1 MLKKDFL
8 VHTTKQVVSQ
18 TFRLGAVLIFCFIFL
33 TASSVLLVRFFN
45 PPFSSF
51 MVWESNFFQK
61 KIDHSWTPIPNM
73 GENIVLSIVA
83 TEDSNFCNHLGVDI
97 KEIYKVVTKG
107 EKRGASTIT
116 QQLAKN
122 LFLWHGRSWLR
133 KIIEMYY
140 TFLIETVIPKR
151 RILELYLNIVET
163 SPLTFGV
170 DRASEKY
177 YKKPSNKLT
186 KEQAIRIALTL
197 PNPKARNP
205 KKLKS
210 YLIKRISI
218 LKKDIEILKK
228 GDRSSCFL

>member
-1 MLKKDFL
+1 MLKNGFFM
-8 VHTTKQVVSQ
+8 HITKQLVLQ
-18 TFRLGAVLIFCFIFL
+18 TFRIGAVLIFCFIFL

-61 KIDHSWTPIPNM
+61 KIDYSWIPISNM
-73 GENIVLSIVA
+73 GKNIALSIVA
-83 TEDSNFCNHLGVDI
+83 TEDSNFCNHIGVDI
-97 KEIYKVVTKG
+97 KEIYKVVAKG

-133 KIIEMYY
+133 KMIEMYY
-140 TFLIETVIPKR
+140 TFLMETMIPKR

-163 SPLTFGV
+163 SQLTFGV

-210 YLIKRISI
+210 YLVKRISR

-228 GDRSSCFL
+228 GDRSNCFL

>member
-1 MLKKDFL
+1 MI
-8 VHTTKQVVSQ
+8 S
-18 TFRLGAVLIFCFIFL
+18 
-33 TASSVLLVRFFN
+33 
-45 PPFSSF
+45 
-51 MVWESNFFQK
+51 ESNFFQK
-61 KIDHSWTPIPNM
+61 KLDYSWTPISNM
-73 GENIVLSIVA
+73 GENIALSVVA
-83 TEDSNFCNHLGVDI
+83 TEDANFCKHIGIDI
-97 KEIYKVVTKG
+97 KEIYKVVAKG
-107 EKRGASTIT
+107 ERRGASTIT

-140 TFLIETVIPKR
+140 TVLIETIIPKR

-197 PNPKARNP
+197 PNPKSRSP

-210 YLIKRISI
+210 YLVERISRLKKDVEI
-218 LKKDIEILKK
+218 LKKD
-228 GDRSSCFL
+228 DRSSCFL

>member
-1 MLKKDFL
+1 M
-8 VHTTKQVVSQ
+8 
-18 TFRLGAVLIFCFIFL
+18 
-33 TASSVLLVRFFN
+33 
-45 PPFSSF
+45 F
-51 MVWESNFFQK
+51 MVRESNFFQK
-61 KIDHSWTPIPNM
+61 KIDYSWAQISNM

-83 TEDSNFCNHLGVDI
+83 TEGSNFCNHLGADI

-210 YLIKRISI
+210 YLVKRISI

>member
-1 MLKKDFL
+1 
-8 VHTTKQVVSQ
+8 
-18 TFRLGAVLIFCFIFL
+18 
-33 TASSVLLVRFFN
+33 
-45 PPFSSF
+45 

-122 LFLWHGRSWLR
+122 LFLWPERSFLR
-133 KIIEMYY
+133 KVVELYF
-140 TFLIETVIPKR
+140 TLLIEIIIPKR
-151 RILELYLNIVET
+151 RILEIYLNTVET
-163 SPLTFGV
+163 SLLTFGV
-170 DRASEKY
+170 ARASERY
-177 YKKPSNKLT
+177 YNKPLNKLT

-197 PNPKARNP
+197 PNPKARSP
-205 KKLKS
+205 KKLNP
-210 YLIKRISI
+210 YLVERISR

-228 GDRSSCFL
+228 GDRSGCFL